1 MNCHGQDGVNQVGG
15 CFPVSVFRDLAS
27 LKLDHN
33 CLPHSMLKEIEK
45 RRILAQ
51 FNCKSHHGWNFRD
64 VEEEKKRESVAML
77 FRHVDKCACGKDFS
91 SVRTEARG

>member
-45 RRILAQ
+45 RHILAQ
-51 FNCKSHHGWNFRD
+51 FNWQIPSTSMEF
-64 VEEEKKRESVAML
+64 
-77 FRHVDKCACGKDFS
+77 
-91 SVRTEARG
+91 

>member
-45 RRILAQ
+45 RGMLAQ
-51 FNCKSHHGWNFRD
+51 FDFQSPKVRVKSGR
-64 VEEEKKRESVAML
+64 SVAVL
-77 FRHVDKCACGKDFS
+77 LRCRSRDKVC
-91 SVRTEARG
+91 V